1 MAATLKCNKISP
13 NTIYNN
19 LTHVVP
25 AQVSHG
31 QCYHIESE
39 KKNICKKRSPLSYI
53 SSQVSYHSGYILEN
67 SMIIYI
73 LPFELFI
80 WPGLT

>member
-39 KKNICKKRSPLSYI
+39 KKHLQKE
-53 SSQVSYHSGYILEN
+53 V
-67 SMIIYI
+67 
-73 LPFELFI
+73 
-80 WPGLT
+80 TT

>member
-1 MAATLKCNKISP
+1 MAVTLKCNKISP

-39 KKNICKKRSPLSYI
+39 KKTSAKRGHHI
-53 SSQVSYHSGYILEN
+53 VTYHLRSHITVVT
-67 SMIIYI
+67 
-73 LPFELFI
+73 F
-80 WPGLT
+80 